1 MECVARK
8 PTLHIKVGSVKE
20 QSPKF
25 YFDDSQENQK
35 IDNNPEAKKP
45 DLAFSGIRFL
55 LTWYTGSAENRNN
68 RSHHEDK
75 HCQRPNRKDHITRN
89 PCPNRPVHPLR
100 THHRLTPC
108 IPSSLTLPDLKARGF
123 LDQSVE
129 LISVLL
135 PSKSRDRSVPKR

>member
-1 MECVARK
+1 MESVARK

-89 PCPNRPVHPLR
+89 RTKEGERMSEGLQCPWAHDWVFW
-100 THHRLTPC
+100 
-108 IPSSLTLPDLKARGF
+108 SS
-123 LDQSVE
+123 
-129 LISVLL
+129 
-135 PSKSRDRSVPKR
+135 